1 MELKVEGALLL
12 VQCEVYR
19 GSQVIRQS
27 DGESVMSILD
37 VRLTTSVGGFVCRYA
52 QWIVRCSVCVVSLL
66 KLSSRPAPTT
76 RDCSSCCCYCML
88 AITVDFLFCTGQLI
102 WQGRMR
108 LDNIILNMIISE
120 VVGREERIGVE
131 WRRDERSKTVL
142 YMCRKVFQRALA
154 MIAITFFAI
163 MTATLEISLLSLSNC
178 TSHLLQSRCELVLR
192 KRS

>member
-1 MELKVEGALLL
+1 
-12 VQCEVYR
+12 
-19 GSQVIRQS
+19 
-27 DGESVMSILD
+27 
-37 VRLTTSVGGFVCRYA
+37 
-52 QWIVRCSVCVVSLL
+52 
-66 KLSSRPAPTT
+66 
-76 RDCSSCCCYCML
+76 
-88 AITVDFLFCTGQLI
+88 
-102 WQGRMR
+102 
-108 LDNIILNMIISE
+108 MIISE